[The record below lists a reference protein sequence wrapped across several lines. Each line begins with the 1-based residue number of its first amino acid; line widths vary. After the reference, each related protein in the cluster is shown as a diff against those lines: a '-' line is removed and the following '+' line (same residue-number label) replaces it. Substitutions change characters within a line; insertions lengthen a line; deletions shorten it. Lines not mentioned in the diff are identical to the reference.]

1 MRTFYE
7 ASAAEEEDRRRRRGR
22 SDSAEV
28 GAVDVR
34 SGPFRRRACGRL
46 ACCSAGFLRR
56 EIKCDLLIVK

>member
-22 SDSAEV
+22 GDSAEV
-28 GAVDVR
+28 GALDVR
-34 SGPFRRRACGRL
+34 SGPFRRRARSQL
-46 ACCSAGFLRR
+46 AWCTTGFLRR